1 MLQRDY
7 FLRLIEEFQAALTKF
22 LEKPEG
28 DKKDLELRDLYRQY
42 VGKYDDIRNLS
53 FDEIIAYSHEQWKE
67 NERMDRLNFVAEL
80 LYSEACC
87 KANPLRAILMEKAFK
102 VYTYLDANSGIMS
115 MERRRKMENIVSEI
129 GNLKE

>member
-1 MLQRDY
+1 M
-7 FLRLIEEFQAALTKF
+7 
-22 LEKPEG
+22 
-28 DKKDLELRDLYRQY
+28 ELRDLYRQY
-42 VGKYDDIRNLS
+42 VGKYDDVRNLS
-53 FDEIIAYSHEQWKE
+53 FDELIAYSHEQWKE

-87 KANPLRAILMEKAFK
+87 KSNPLRAILMEKAFK
-102 VYTYLDANSGIMS
+102 VYTYLDAKSGIMS